1 MENKLMIFENDA
13 FGKVRTLN
21 LNGEQWFVA
30 ADVCK
35 ALELGNPSMT
45 VERLDDDEKGISTI
59 DTLGGKQRMAIIN
72 EPGLYSL
79 VITSRKP
86 EAKAFKRWITHEV
99 IPAIRKHG
107 AYMTKSVLEQVLE
120 NPELVLLMAQR
131 MLEEQRKNELL
142 QRELRL
148 AKPKADF
155 YDEKLKLF
163 AEHPELLDALM
174 KSLYAAHAENL
185 RHRAER
191 QTLLPK
197 ADYYDAFMDA
207 DGCTNLRT
215 TAKELN
221 VPERWFARF
230 LQQTGFLYRSPAGNL
245 MPYAIPRNRGL
256 FRVRDYVRNG
266 HSGAYTLITPMG
278 KSLFRELLRCGE
290 ALPTD

>member
-21 LNGEQWFVA
+21 LNGEPWFVA
-30 ADVCK
+30 VDVCSV
-35 ALELGNPSMT
+35 LDLSNPTIAVS
-45 VERLDDDEKGISTI
+45 RLDEDERAKFNLGRQGDATI
-59 DTLGGKQRMAIIN
+59 VN
-72 EPGLYSL
+72 EPGLYTL
-79 VITSRKP
+79 VLGSRKP

-99 IPAIRKHG
+99 LPNIRKHG
-107 AYMTKSVLEQVLE
+107 VYIT
-120 NPELVLLMAQR
+120 
-131 MLEEQRKNELL
+131 
-142 QRELRL
+142 
-148 AKPKADF
+148 
-155 YDEKLKLF
+155 DEKLKLF

-174 KSLYAAHAENL
+174 RSLYTAHAENL

-290 ALPTD
+290 AASN

>member
-21 LNGEQWFVA
+21 LNGEPWFVA
-30 ADVCK
+30 VDVCSV
-35 ALELGNPSMT
+35 LDLSNPTIAVS
-45 VERLDDDEKGISTI
+45 RLDEDERAKFNLGRQGDATI
-59 DTLGGKQRMAIIN
+59 VN
-72 EPGLYSL
+72 EPGLYTL
-79 VITSRKP
+79 VLGSRKP

-107 AYMTKSVLEQVLE
+107 VYIT
-120 NPELVLLMAQR
+120 
-131 MLEEQRKNELL
+131 
-142 QRELRL
+142 
-148 AKPKADF
+148 
-155 YDEKLKLF
+155 DEKLKLF

-174 KSLYAAHAENL
+174 RSLYTAHAENL

-290 ALPTD
+290 ALPAD

>member
-1 MENKLMIFENDA
+1 MENNLMIFENEA

-21 LNGEQWFVA
+21 LNGEPWFVA
-30 ADVCK
+30 ADVCSV
-35 ALELGNPSMT
+35 LDLSNPTIAVS
-45 VERLDDDEKGISTI
+45 RLDEDERAKFNLGRQGDATI
-59 DTLGGKQRMAIIN
+59 VN
-72 EPGLYSL
+72 EPGLYTL
-79 VITSRKP
+79 VLGSRKP

-99 IPAIRKHG
+99 LPNIRKHG
-107 AYMTKSVLEQVLE
+107 VYIT
-120 NPELVLLMAQR
+120 
-131 MLEEQRKNELL
+131 
-142 QRELRL
+142 
-148 AKPKADF
+148 
-155 YDEKLKLF
+155 DEKLKLF

-230 LQQTGFLYRSPAGNL
+230 LQHTGFLYRSPAGNL

-290 ALPTD
+290 AASN

>member
-1 MENKLMIFENDA
+1 MENKLMIFENEA

-21 LNGEQWFVA
+21 LNGEPWFVA
-30 ADVCK
+30 ADVCSV
-35 ALELGNPSMT
+35 LDLSNPTIAVS
-45 VERLDDDEKGISTI
+45 RLDEDERAKFNLGRQGDATI
-59 DTLGGKQRMAIIN
+59 VN
-72 EPGLYSL
+72 EPGLYTL
-79 VITSRKP
+79 VLGSRKP

-99 IPAIRKHG
+99 LPNIRKHG
-107 AYMTKSVLEQVLE
+107 VYIT
-120 NPELVLLMAQR
+120 
-131 MLEEQRKNELL
+131 
-142 QRELRL
+142 
-148 AKPKADF
+148 
-155 YDEKLKLF
+155 DEKLKLF

-174 KSLYAAHAENL
+174 KSLYATHAENL

-290 ALPTD
+290 AVSN

>member
-1 MENKLMIFENDA
+1 MKNKLMIFENEA

-21 LNGEQWFVA
+21 LNGEPWFVA

-107 AYMTKSVLEQVLE
+107 VYIT
-120 NPELVLLMAQR
+120 
-131 MLEEQRKNELL
+131 
-142 QRELRL
+142 
-148 AKPKADF
+148 
-155 YDEKLKLF
+155 DEKLKLF

-207 DGCTNLRT
+207 DGCTNLRA
-215 TAKELN
+215 TAKELK
-221 VPERWFARF
+221 VPEKMFTAF
-230 LQQTGFLYRSPAGNL
+230 LIRKRYLYRAPSGTL
-245 MPYAIPRNRGL
+245 LPYAKPASDGL
-256 FRVRDYVRNG
+256 FFVKDYIAVNG
-266 HSGAYTLITPMG
+266 HQGVYTLVTPKG
-278 KSLFRELLRCGE
+278 KSLFLTMLGE
-290 ALPTD
+290 IA

>member
-1 MENKLMIFENDA
+1 MENKLMIFENEA

-21 LNGEQWFVA
+21 LNGEPWFVA
-30 ADVCK
+30 VDVCSV
-35 ALELGNPSMT
+35 LDLSNPTIAVS
-45 VERLDDDEKGISTI
+45 RLDEDERAKFNLGRQGDATI
-59 DTLGGKQRMAIIN
+59 VN
-72 EPGLYSL
+72 EPGLYTL
-79 VITSRKP
+79 VLGSRKP

-107 AYMTKSVLEQVLE
+107 VYIT
-120 NPELVLLMAQR
+120 
-131 MLEEQRKNELL
+131 
-142 QRELRL
+142 
-148 AKPKADF
+148 
-155 YDEKLKLF
+155 DEKLKLF

-266 HSGAYTLITPMG
+266 HGGAYTLITPMG

>member
-1 MENKLMIFENDA
+1 MENKLMIFENEA

-21 LNGEQWFVA
+21 LNGEPWFVA
-30 ADVCK
+30 VDVCSV
-35 ALELGNPSMT
+35 LDLSNPTIAVS
-45 VERLDDDEKGISTI
+45 RLDEDERAKFNLGRQGDATI
-59 DTLGGKQRMAIIN
+59 VN
-72 EPGLYSL
+72 EPGLYTL
-79 VITSRKP
+79 VLGSRKP

-99 IPAIRKHG
+99 LPNIRKHG
-107 AYMTKSVLEQVLE
+107 VYIT
-120 NPELVLLMAQR
+120 
-131 MLEEQRKNELL
+131 
-142 QRELRL
+142 
-148 AKPKADF
+148 
-155 YDEKLKLF
+155 DEKLKLF

-174 KSLYAAHAENL
+174 KSLYATHAENL

-290 ALPTD
+290 AASN

>member
-1 MENKLMIFENDA
+1 MENKLMLFENEA

-21 LNGEQWFVA
+21 LNGEPWFVA
-30 ADVCK
+30 VDVCSV
-35 ALELGNPSMT
+35 LDLSNPTIAVS
-45 VERLDDDEKGISTI
+45 RLDEDERAKFNLGHQGDATI
-59 DTLGGKQRMAIIN
+59 VN
-72 EPGLYSL
+72 EPGLYTL
-79 VITSRKP
+79 VLGSRKP

-107 AYMTKSVLEQVLE
+107 VYIT
-120 NPELVLLMAQR
+120 
-131 MLEEQRKNELL
+131 
-142 QRELRL
+142 
-148 AKPKADF
+148 
-155 YDEKLKLF
+155 DEKLKLF

-290 ALPTD
+290 AASN

>member
-1 MENKLMIFENDA
+1 MKNKLMVFENEA

-21 LNGEQWFVA
+21 LNGEPWFVA
-30 ADVCK
+30 VDVCSV
-35 ALELGNPSMT
+35 LDLSNPTIAVS
-45 VERLDDDEKGISTI
+45 RLDEDERAKFNLGRQGDATI
-59 DTLGGKQRMAIIN
+59 VN
-72 EPGLYSL
+72 EPGLYTL
-79 VITSRKP
+79 VLGSRKP

-99 IPAIRKHG
+99 LPNIRKHG
-107 AYMTKSVLEQVLE
+107 VYIT
-120 NPELVLLMAQR
+120 
-131 MLEEQRKNELL
+131 
-142 QRELRL
+142 
-148 AKPKADF
+148 
-155 YDEKLKLF
+155 DEKLKLF

-174 KSLYAAHAENL
+174 RSLYTAHAENL

-290 ALPTD
+290 AASN

>member
-1 MENKLMIFENDA
+1 MENKLMIFENNA

-21 LNGEQWFVA
+21 LNGEPWFVA
-30 ADVCK
+30 VDVCSV
-35 ALELGNPSMT
+35 LDLSNPTIAVS
-45 VERLDDDEKGISTI
+45 RLDEDERAKFNLGRQGDATI
-59 DTLGGKQRMAIIN
+59 VN
-72 EPGLYSL
+72 EPGLYTL
-79 VITSRKP
+79 VLGSRKP

-107 AYMTKSVLEQVLE
+107 VYIT
-120 NPELVLLMAQR
+120 
-131 MLEEQRKNELL
+131 
-142 QRELRL
+142 
-148 AKPKADF
+148 
-155 YDEKLKLF
+155 DEKLKLF

>member
-1 MENKLMIFENDA
+1 MENKLMIFENEA

-21 LNGEQWFVA
+21 LNGEPWFVA
-30 ADVCK
+30 VDVCSVLDLSNTTI
-35 ALELGNPSMT
+35 AVS
-45 VERLDDDEKGISTI
+45 RLDEDERAKFNLGRQGDATI
-59 DTLGGKQRMAIIN
+59 VN
-72 EPGLYSL
+72 EPGLYTL
-79 VITSRKP
+79 VLGSRKP

-99 IPAIRKHG
+99 LPNIRKHG
-107 AYMTKSVLEQVLE
+107 VYIT
-120 NPELVLLMAQR
+120 
-131 MLEEQRKNELL
+131 
-142 QRELRL
+142 
-148 AKPKADF
+148 
-155 YDEKLKLF
+155 DEKLKLF

>member
-21 LNGEQWFVA
+21 LNGEPWFVA
-30 ADVCK
+30 VDVCSV
-35 ALELGNPSMT
+35 LDLSNPTIAVS
-45 VERLDDDEKGISTI
+45 RLDEDERAKFNLGRQGDATI
-59 DTLGGKQRMAIIN
+59 VN
-72 EPGLYSL
+72 EPGLYTL
-79 VITSRKP
+79 VLGSRKP

-99 IPAIRKHG
+99 IPAIRKH
-107 AYMTKSVLEQVLE
+107 SV
-120 NPELVLLMAQR
+120 
-131 MLEEQRKNELL
+131 
-142 QRELRL
+142 
-148 AKPKADF
+148 
-155 YDEKLKLF
+155 YITDEKLKLF

-266 HSGAYTLITPMG
+266 HGGAYTLITPMG

>member
-1 MENKLMIFENDA
+1 MENKLMLFENEA

-21 LNGEQWFVA
+21 LNGEPWFVA
-30 ADVCK
+30 VDVCSV
-35 ALELGNPSMT
+35 LDLSNPTIAVS
-45 VERLDDDEKGISTI
+45 RLDEDERAKFNLGRQGDATI
-59 DTLGGKQRMAIIN
+59 VN
-72 EPGLYSL
+72 EPGLYTL
-79 VITSRKP
+79 VLGSRKP

-99 IPAIRKHG
+99 LPNIRKHG
-107 AYMTKSVLEQVLE
+107 VYIT
-120 NPELVLLMAQR
+120 
-131 MLEEQRKNELL
+131 
-142 QRELRL
+142 
-148 AKPKADF
+148 
-155 YDEKLKLF
+155 DEKLKLF

-174 KSLYAAHAENL
+174 KSLYATHAENL

-290 ALPTD
+290 AASN

>member
-1 MENKLMIFENDA
+1 MENKLMLFENEA

-21 LNGEQWFVA
+21 LNGEPWFVA
-30 ADVCK
+30 VDVCSV
-35 ALELGNPSMT
+35 LDLSNPTIAVS
-45 VERLDDDEKGISTI
+45 RLDEDERAKFNLGRQGDATI
-59 DTLGGKQRMAIIN
+59 VN
-72 EPGLYSL
+72 EPGLYTL
-79 VITSRKP
+79 VLGSRKP

-107 AYMTKSVLEQVLE
+107 VYIT
-120 NPELVLLMAQR
+120 
-131 MLEEQRKNELL
+131 
-142 QRELRL
+142 
-148 AKPKADF
+148 
-155 YDEKLKLF
+155 DEKLKLF

-266 HSGAYTLITPMG
+266 HGGAYTLITPMG

-290 ALPTD
+290 AVSN

>member
-1 MENKLMIFENDA
+1 MENKLMIFENEA

-21 LNGEQWFVA
+21 LNGEPWFVA
-30 ADVCK
+30 VDVCSV
-35 ALELGNPSMT
+35 LDLSNPT
-45 VERLDDDEKGISTI
+45 IAVRRLDEDERAKFNLGRQGDATI
-59 DTLGGKQRMAIIN
+59 VN
-72 EPGLYSL
+72 EPGLYTL
-79 VITSRKP
+79 VLGSRKP

-107 AYMTKSVLEQVLE
+107 VYIT
-120 NPELVLLMAQR
+120 
-131 MLEEQRKNELL
+131 
-142 QRELRL
+142 
-148 AKPKADF
+148 
-155 YDEKLKLF
+155 DEKLKLF

-266 HSGAYTLITPMG
+266 HGGAYTLITPMG

>member
-1 MENKLMIFENDA
+1 MENMITVFENKE
-13 FGKVRTLN
+13 FGAVRTATI
-21 LNGEQWFVA
+21 NGEPWFVA
-30 ADVCK
+30 VDVCSV
-35 ALELGNPSMT
+35 LDLSNPTIAVS
-45 VERLDDDEKGISTI
+45 RLDEDERAKFNLGRQGDATI
-59 DTLGGKQRMAIIN
+59 VN
-72 EPGLYSL
+72 EPGLYTL
-79 VITSRKP
+79 VLGSRKP

-99 IPAIRKHG
+99 LPNIRKHG
-107 AYMTKSVLEQVLE
+107 VYIT
-120 NPELVLLMAQR
+120 
-131 MLEEQRKNELL
+131 
-142 QRELRL
+142 
-148 AKPKADF
+148 
-155 YDEKLKLF
+155 DEKLKLF

-174 KSLYAAHAENL
+174 KSLYATHAENL

-290 ALPTD
+290 AASN

>member
-1 MENKLMIFENDA
+1 MENKLMLFENEA

-21 LNGEQWFVA
+21 LNGEPWFVA
-30 ADVCK
+30 VDVCSV
-35 ALELGNPSMT
+35 LDLSNPTIAVS
-45 VERLDDDEKGISTI
+45 RLDEDERAKFNLGRQGDATI
-59 DTLGGKQRMAIIN
+59 VN
-72 EPGLYSL
+72 EPGLYTL
-79 VITSRKP
+79 VLGSRKP

-107 AYMTKSVLEQVLE
+107 VYIT
-120 NPELVLLMAQR
+120 
-131 MLEEQRKNELL
+131 
-142 QRELRL
+142 
-148 AKPKADF
+148 
-155 YDEKLKLF
+155 DEKLKLF

-245 MPYAIPRNRGL
+245 MLYTIPRNRGL

-290 ALPTD
+290 AASN

>member
-1 MENKLMIFENDA
+1 MENKLMLFENEA

-21 LNGEQWFVA
+21 LNGEPWFVA
-30 ADVCK
+30 VDVCSV
-35 ALELGNPSMT
+35 LDLSNPTIAVS
-45 VERLDDDEKGISTI
+45 RLDEDERAKFNLGRQGDATI
-59 DTLGGKQRMAIIN
+59 VN
-72 EPGLYSL
+72 EPGLYTL
-79 VITSRKP
+79 VLGSRKP

-107 AYMTKSVLEQVLE
+107 VYIT
-120 NPELVLLMAQR
+120 
-131 MLEEQRKNELL
+131 
-142 QRELRL
+142 
-148 AKPKADF
+148 
-155 YDEKLKLF
+155 DEKLKLF

-174 KSLYAAHAENL
+174 KSLYATHAENL

-245 MPYAIPRNRGL
+245 MPYALPRNRGL

-290 ALPTD
+290 AVSN

>member
-1 MENKLMIFENDA
+1 MENKLMLFENEA

-21 LNGEQWFVA
+21 LNGEPWFVA
-30 ADVCK
+30 VDVCSV
-35 ALELGNPSMT
+35 LDLSNPTIAVS
-45 VERLDDDEKGISTI
+45 RLDEDERAKFNLGRQGDATI
-59 DTLGGKQRMAIIN
+59 VN
-72 EPGLYSL
+72 EPGLYTL
-79 VITSRKP
+79 VLGSRKP

-99 IPAIRKHG
+99 LPNIRKHG
-107 AYMTKSVLEQVLE
+107 VYIT
-120 NPELVLLMAQR
+120 
-131 MLEEQRKNELL
+131 
-142 QRELRL
+142 
-148 AKPKADF
+148 
-155 YDEKLKLF
+155 DEKLKLF

-174 KSLYAAHAENL
+174 KSLYTAHAENL

-221 VPERWFARF
+221 VPECWFARF

-290 ALPTD
+290 AASN

>member
-1 MENKLMIFENDA
+1 MENKLMLFENEA

-21 LNGEQWFVA
+21 LNGEPWFVA
-30 ADVCK
+30 VDVCSV
-35 ALELGNPSMT
+35 LDLSNPTIAVS
-45 VERLDDDEKGISTI
+45 RLDEDERAKFNLGRQGDATI
-59 DTLGGKQRMAIIN
+59 VN
-72 EPGLYSL
+72 EPGLYTL
-79 VITSRKP
+79 VLGSRKP

-107 AYMTKSVLEQVLE
+107 VYIT
-120 NPELVLLMAQR
+120 
-131 MLEEQRKNELL
+131 
-142 QRELRL
+142 
-148 AKPKADF
+148 
-155 YDEKLKLF
+155 DEKLKLF

-278 KSLFRELLRCGE
+278 KSLFRELLCCGE
-290 ALPTD
+290 AASN

>member
-21 LNGEQWFVA
+21 LNGEPWFVA
-30 ADVCK
+30 VDVCSV
-35 ALELGNPSMT
+35 LDLSNPTIAVS
-45 VERLDDDEKGISTI
+45 RLDEDERAKFNLGRQGDATI
-59 DTLGGKQRMAIIN
+59 VN
-72 EPGLYSL
+72 EPGLYTL
-79 VITSRKP
+79 VLGSRKP

-99 IPAIRKHG
+99 IPPIRKHG
-107 AYMTKSVLEQVLE
+107 VYI
-120 NPELVLLMAQR
+120 P
-131 MLEEQRKNELL
+131 
-142 QRELRL
+142 
-148 AKPKADF
+148 
-155 YDEKLKLF
+155 DEKLKLF

-174 KSLYAAHAENL
+174 KSLYATHAENL

>member
-21 LNGEQWFVA
+21 LNGEPWFVA
-30 ADVCK
+30 VDVCSV
-35 ALELGNPSMT
+35 LDLSNPTIAVS
-45 VERLDDDEKGISTI
+45 RLDEDERAKFNLGRQGDATI
-59 DTLGGKQRMAIIN
+59 VN
-72 EPGLYSL
+72 EPGLYTL
-79 VITSRKP
+79 VLGSRKP

-107 AYMTKSVLEQVLE
+107 VYIT
-120 NPELVLLMAQR
+120 
-131 MLEEQRKNELL
+131 
-142 QRELRL
+142 
-148 AKPKADF
+148 
-155 YDEKLKLF
+155 DEKLKLF

-230 LQQTGFLYRSPAGNL
+230 LQQTGFLYRSPAGKL

-290 ALPTD
+290 AASN

>member
-21 LNGEQWFVA
+21 LNGEPWFVA
-30 ADVCK
+30 VDVCSV
-35 ALELGNPSMT
+35 LDLSNPTIAVS
-45 VERLDDDEKGISTI
+45 RLDEDERAKFNLGRQGDATI
-59 DTLGGKQRMAIIN
+59 VN
-72 EPGLYSL
+72 EPGLYTL
-79 VITSRKP
+79 VLGSRKP

-107 AYMTKSVLEQVLE
+107 VYIT
-120 NPELVLLMAQR
+120 
-131 MLEEQRKNELL
+131 
-142 QRELRL
+142 
-148 AKPKADF
+148 
-155 YDEKLKLF
+155 DEKLKLF

-221 VPERWFARF
+221 VPERWLARF

>member
-1 MENKLMIFENDA
+1 MENKLMVFENEA

-21 LNGEQWFVA
+21 LNGEPWFVA
-30 ADVCK
+30 VDVCSV
-35 ALELGNPSMT
+35 LDLSNPTIAVS
-45 VERLDDDEKGISTI
+45 RLDEDERAKFNLGRQGDATI
-59 DTLGGKQRMAIIN
+59 VN
-72 EPGLYSL
+72 EPGLYTL
-79 VITSRKP
+79 VLGSRKP

-107 AYMTKSVLEQVLE
+107 VYIT
-120 NPELVLLMAQR
+120 
-131 MLEEQRKNELL
+131 
-142 QRELRL
+142 
-148 AKPKADF
+148 
-155 YDEKLKLF
+155 DEKLKLF

-174 KSLYAAHAENL
+174 KSLYTAHAENL

>member
-1 MENKLMIFENDA
+1 MENKLMVFENEA

-21 LNGEQWFVA
+21 LNGEPWFVA
-30 ADVCK
+30 VDVCSV
-35 ALELGNPSMT
+35 LDLSNPTIAVS
-45 VERLDDDEKGISTI
+45 RLDEDERAKFNLGRQGDATI
-59 DTLGGKQRMAIIN
+59 VN
-72 EPGLYSL
+72 EPGLYTL
-79 VITSRKP
+79 VLGSRKP

-99 IPAIRKHG
+99 LPNIRKHG
-107 AYMTKSVLEQVLE
+107 VYIT
-120 NPELVLLMAQR
+120 
-131 MLEEQRKNELL
+131 
-142 QRELRL
+142 
-148 AKPKADF
+148 
-155 YDEKLKLF
+155 DEKLKLF

-174 KSLYAAHAENL
+174 ESLYAAHAENL

-290 ALPTD
+290 AASN

>member
-21 LNGEQWFVA
+21 LNGEPWFVA
-30 ADVCK
+30 VDVCSI
-35 ALELGNPSMT
+35 LDLSNPTIAVS
-45 VERLDDDEKGISTI
+45 RLDEDERAKFNLGRQGDATI
-59 DTLGGKQRMAIIN
+59 VN
-72 EPGLYSL
+72 EPGLYTL
-79 VITSRKP
+79 VLGSRKP

-107 AYMTKSVLEQVLE
+107 VYIT
-120 NPELVLLMAQR
+120 
-131 MLEEQRKNELL
+131 
-142 QRELRL
+142 
-148 AKPKADF
+148 
-155 YDEKLKLF
+155 DEKLKLF

-174 KSLYAAHAENL
+174 KSLYATHAENL

-290 ALPTD
+290 AVSN